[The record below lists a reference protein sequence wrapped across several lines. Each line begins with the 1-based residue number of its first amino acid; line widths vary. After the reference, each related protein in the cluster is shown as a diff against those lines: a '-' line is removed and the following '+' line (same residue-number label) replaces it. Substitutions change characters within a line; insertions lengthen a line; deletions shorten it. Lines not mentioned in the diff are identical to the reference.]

1 VPRVDQLH
9 VDLRRVG
16 EPYRRVIME
25 VALLEGTVGER
36 QPLGQYLARPHSAAL
51 LDLGLGIHRV
61 ENSRLPV
68 AAQSYQFLRSRGIQS
83 EPGEAD
89 PRSFSSIRWL
99 AMISALTASRAGLH

>member
-1 VPRVDQLH
+1 
-9 VDLRRVG
+9 
-16 EPYRRVIME
+16 ME

-68 AAQSYQFLRSRGIQS
+68 AAQSYQFLRS
-83 EPGEAD
+83 PA
-89 PRSFSSIRWL
+89 FSQNPARPIP
-99 AMISALTASRAGLH
+99 AVFPQ